1 MDTAAVAVAVLMN
14 SLREVVRLDM
24 GFSSSEGYGPCASS
38 RLFRPCGLL
47 SQRTSAPRNTPN
59 TDFVSPNIKVSENRS
74 MLRLNLIFENDGNKA
89 ADRYFSVAECYTC
102 ADKSMVW
109 KRSFDS

>member
-1 MDTAAVAVAVLMN
+1 
-14 SLREVVRLDM
+14 
-24 GFSSSEGYGPCASS
+24 
-38 RLFRPCGLL
+38 
-47 SQRTSAPRNTPN
+47 
-59 TDFVSPNIKVSENRS
+59 